1 MSMAGKKHSKL
12 VVPSETPPAAP
23 DPGRIRLDRL
33 MFFNDS
39 VFAIAITLLALE
51 IRLPAGGQALTD
63 AELGAT
69 LLAMVPKFMAY
80 IISFLVIGSFWI
92 AYHRKFQYIQR
103 SDRSLLTLNLLILMV
118 VAFIP
123 FPSSMV
129 SENGGLTA
137 TIFYALTVTLIG
149 VLFAILWWYAS
160 RRAHLIDPA
169 LPTQLRRRELILPL
183 VTSTIFLLSIGI
195 AYFDTGIARLT
206 WFFML
211 PVSLL
216 LNRG

>member
-1 MSMAGKKHSKL
+1 MAGKKHSKL
-12 VVPSETPPAAP
+12 VVPSETPPQAP

-51 IRLPAGGQALTD
+51 IRLPATNQALTD

-118 VAFIP
+118 VDFIP

-137 TIFYALTVTLIG
+137 TIFYALTVALIG
-149 VLFAILWWYAS
+149 VLFAILWAYAS
-160 RRAHLIDPA
+160 RRARLIDPA
-169 LPTQLRRRELILPL
+169 LPNQLRRRELIIPL
-183 VTSTIFLLSIGI
+183 VTSSIFLLSIGI
-195 AYFDTGIARLT
+195 AYLDTGIARLT